1 MIPVTLEQRG
11 TEGQIVLCE
20 VLLEGCGGCIFQ
32 ERGHGLQGK
41 QGVHHL
47 FDSLTG
53 CVVLLA
59 KDNEESLEK
68 VGRAADLCK
77 WLRWLGSS
85 VVVSRFFGYA
95 EQKVNIHLEG

>member
-20 VLLEGCGGCIFQ
+20 VLLEGGCCYVFQ
-32 ERGHGLQGK
+32 ERSHRWKGK

-59 KDNEESLEK
+59 QDNEESLEE